1 MRKEKAKK
9 RYLLPDPKFQDPLV
23 TRFVNNLMLSG
34 KKNKAYGIFY
44 NTLDIVAEKTKED
57 GLQTWKKAL
66 SNVTPSVEVKSRR
79 IGGANYQI
87 PQEVRPERKIALA
100 MKWLIYYAK
109 ERKENRMSSGL
120 ASEIIAAAKMEGAAY
135 KKKEDTHRM
144 AEANKAFS
152 HFKIK

>member
-1 MRKEKAKK
+1 MRKEKAKR

-57 GLQTWKKAL
+57 GLLTWKKAL

-87 PQEVRPERKIALA
+87 PEEVRPERKIALA
-100 MKWLIYYAK
+100 MKWLIVYAK
-109 ERKENRMSSGL
+109 GRKENRMSNGL
-120 ASEIIAAAKMEGAAY
+120 ASEIIAAAKMEGGAW
-135 KKKEDTHRM
+135 KKKEDVHRM

-152 HFKIK
+152 HFKIR